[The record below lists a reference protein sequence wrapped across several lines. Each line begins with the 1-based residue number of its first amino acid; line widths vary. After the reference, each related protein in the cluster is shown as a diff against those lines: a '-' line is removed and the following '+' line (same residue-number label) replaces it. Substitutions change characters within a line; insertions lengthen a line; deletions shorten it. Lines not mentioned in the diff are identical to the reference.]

1 MSVHDESAIKYSEI
15 KRLRDINESSSEFS
29 AEIKMGKNLQDS
41 ATDWTFRSII
51 DEKSKVE
58 TTFYND
64 PPYENSKNPP
74 VYDVPPI
81 HGATAQV
88 APVMAQPATGYI
100 QVQPV
105 VRAPPVNNYTSMC
118 ECNDLW
124 CSFCWLRIVLK
135 CITVVLPRMG
145 PILLTLF
152 SSYS

>member
-1 MSVHDESAIKYSEI
+1 MTNQPSNKI

-41 ATDWTFRSII
+41 ATDGTFRPIT
-51 DEKSKVE
+51 DEKSNIE

-64 PPYENSKNPP
+64 PPNENSKNPP

-81 HGATAQV
+81 HGAPAQV
-88 APVMAQPATGYI
+88 APVMAQPVTGYI

-105 VRAPPVNNYTSMC
+105 VTGAPVNNYTSKC

-124 CSFCWLRIVLK
+124 CSFCWLREVLK
-135 CITVVLPRMG
+135 
-145 PILLTLF
+145 
-152 SSYS
+152 